1 MNNLLINL
9 SFLLD
14 QPTGLSVYATNIYP
28 YLKQLNPTL
37 LVSKNIP
44 EYNCYQI
51 PDNLTPKQ
59 GKKGHFNRLI
69 WTQFQLPKIY
79 QELSAN
85 LLFSP
90 IPEIPIYTKCNS
102 VIMVHDLIPLHFP
115 NWKSPLTLYFR
126 YYLPHVL
133 NQATHIICNSVATV
147 QDIQKYFNISE
158 SKITPILL
166 GYNREHFQPLNLEN
180 NPNIPPYFLYYG
192 RHDPYKNI
200 AHVIQAFATI
210 SNHKDYQLWIAGSA
224 DPRFT
229 PQLKLLTQEL
239 NIINQVKFLDYI
251 SYQELPEIINGAIA
265 IVFPSLWE
273 GFGFPVLESMACG
286 TPVITSNIS
295 SLPEVAGEAAILV
308 NSYNIEEITDAMKA
322 LITDNNLR
330 KKLSQLGLKQAQKFS
345 WEKTGQETAKILE
358 RFM

>member
-37 LVSKNIP
+37 LVSKNNP

-69 WTQFQLPKIY
+69 WTQFQLPKIH

-102 VIMVHDLIPLHFP
+102 VIMVHDLIPLRFP

-133 NQATHIICNSVATV
+133 NQATHIICNSVATA

-166 GYNREHFQPLNLEN
+166 GYNREHFQPFNLEN
-180 NPNIPPYFLYYG
+180 NAHIPPYFLYYG

-200 AHVIQAFATI
+200 ARVIQAFATI

-229 PQLKLLTQEL
+229 PQLKLLTKEL

-251 SYQELPEIINGAIA
+251 SYQELPQIINGAIA
-265 IVFPSLWE
+265 VVFPSLWE

-308 NSYNIEEITDAMKA
+308 NSYNIEEIKDAMKA

-330 KKLSQLGLKQAQKFS
+330 KTLRKKSLQQASKFS
-345 WEKTGQETAKILE
+345 WEKTGKQTAEILAK
-358 RFM
+358 FM